1 MSKRQG
7 IESHVAKDDNH
18 REGKRQSVHL
28 GTKRSGS
35 AACFDQLGQVSDLFE
50 PNLVI
55 STARVYGVQS
65 DPLKDNSGGLGS
77 PSMQID
83 LRHSQVF

>member
-1 MSKRQG
+1 MSKGQG
-7 IESHVAKDDNH
+7 LSSHVAKDDNH
-18 REGKRQSVHL
+18 REGKRQSFHL

-35 AACFDQLGQVSDLFE
+35 AACFDQLGQVSNQFE

-55 STARVYGVQS
+55 STSGVYGVQS
-65 DPLKDNSGGLGS
+65 DPLEDNSGGSGS

-83 LRHSQVF
+83 LRHSQIF

>member
-1 MSKRQG
+1 MSKGQG
-7 IESHVAKDDNH
+7 LESHVAKDDNH
-18 REGKRQSVHL
+18 REGKQQSFHL
-28 GTKRSGS
+28 GTKRSGT
-35 AACFDQLGQVSDLFE
+35 AACFDQLGRVSDPFE

-55 STARVYGVQS
+55 STSRVYGVQS

-83 LRHSQVF
+83 LSHSQVF